1 MKVVG
6 IHCPY
11 CGGNIKFDLDVGK
24 KSCFCVH
31 CGQQIILDDEVIRTE
46 HVEIKRD
53 EARIHEADIKE
64 RIRLKELELEA
75 EERKRASRLFKFK
88 VIVTIIMLA
97 SELFFILFALAR
109 CDAYG
114 DDDTIGSGMV
124 ILAELWFIVAPFVLG
139 ALYLAGRKKK

>member
-64 RIRLKELELEA
+64 RIRLKELEIEA
-75 EERKRASRLFKFK
+75 EERKKASKLFKFK

-97 SELFFILFALAR
+97 MEIFFIVFGLAR

-114 DDDTIGSGMV
+114 DDDTIGVGM
-124 ILAELWFIVAPFVLG
+124 IGLAEVWIVIAMVVLG
-139 ALYLAGRKKK
+139 ALYAAGKKKD